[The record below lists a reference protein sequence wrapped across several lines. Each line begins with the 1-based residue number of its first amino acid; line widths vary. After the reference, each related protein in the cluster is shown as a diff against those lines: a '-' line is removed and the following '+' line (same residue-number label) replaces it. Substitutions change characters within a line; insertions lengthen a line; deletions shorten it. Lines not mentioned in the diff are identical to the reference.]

1 MLKTLSKKIVKSTP
15 VRMAVCWLTAQYI
28 RIVWMTSR
36 WERIG
41 TEHFDA
47 LYDSGQPAILC
58 FWHGRLLMAPYT
70 WRKPH
75 PFKMLIS
82 AHRDGELIAN
92 TVAHF
97 GIDWVKGSSSKG
109 GAGALRAMVKAL
121 RAGEW
126 VGITPDGPR
135 GPRMRVSDGIIN
147 LAKLS
152 GVPIL
157 PVTYGIKR
165 GINLGSWDRFLAAL
179 PFSSGVLI
187 WGEALSVPRDA
198 DDAALAGLRRELE
211 QRLNTITEQADRLTH
226 RTPVEPA
233 QATDGLAA

>member
-1 MLKTLSKKIVKSTP
+1 MLKSLSKKIVKSTP
-15 VRMAVCWLTAQYI
+15 ARRAACWIAALYI
-28 RIVWMTSR
+28 RFVRATSR

-41 TEHFDA
+41 HEH
-47 LYDSGQPAILC
+47 LDSTFEKGPAILC

-70 WRKPH
+70 WQKPH

-97 GIDWVKGSSSKG
+97 DIGWVKGSSSKG

-135 GPRMRVSDGIIN
+135 GPRMRVSDGIVS
-147 LAKLS
+147 LAKLT
-152 GVPIL
+152 GVPI
-157 PVTYGIKR
+157 
-165 GINLGSWDRFLAAL
+165 
-179 PFSSGVLI
+179 
-187 WGEALSVPRDA
+187 VPRA
-198 DDAALAGLRRELE
+198 YAA
-211 QRLNTITEQADRLTH
+211 
-226 RTPVEPA
+226 
-233 QATDGLAA
+233 